1 VTTAPIIPTACHP
14 EGVPPAH
21 ERVIPRDFG
30 GTGPEESAV
39 SAPAPADPS
48 SPGPDGT
55 SRGDKVIA
63 IGNRQPLVH
72 SRNDGSFLEAT
83 AATLLA
89 AAATVLALAVVSC
102 GGGTPE
108 PAALDTR
115 NEACASCR
123 MAVSSAVFASQLVA
137 PGELPRF
144 FDDLGCLADYLRAGK
159 TPAGATAFV
168 TDHRTK
174 AWVRADRAVYT
185 RVPGLETP
193 MGSHVIAHA
202 DAASRDA
209 DPEARTGQPV
219 SAAELFGPAGAPVG
233 GAK

>member
-1 VTTAPIIPTACHP
+1 
-14 EGVPPAH
+14 
-21 ERVIPRDFG
+21 
-30 GTGPEESAV
+30 
-39 SAPAPADPS
+39 
-48 SPGPDGT
+48 
-55 SRGDKVIA
+55 
-63 IGNRQPLVH
+63 
-72 SRNDGSFLEAT
+72 
-83 AATLLA
+83 
-89 AAATVLALAVVSC
+89 
-102 GGGTPE
+102 
-108 PAALDTR
+108 
-115 NEACASCR
+115 

-144 FDDLGCLADYLRAGK
+144 FDDLGCLADYLKAGK
-159 TPAGATAFV
+159 APKGATAFV
-168 TDHRTK
+168 ADHRTK

-209 DPEARTGQPV
+209 DPAAKTGVPV